1 MGTIARRL
9 LQLVVVVV
17 LSTLFAFALLR
28 LFPGDAA
35 DAVMPYGTKAQKAQF
50 RADNGLDKPFFEQ
63 YATWLGN
70 LVQGDF
76 GKDYQSNTPVA
87 DKLQTAL
94 PVSLQLMLYAQLIA
108 LVIAIPLGVF
118 TAYRAGTRSDR
129 SINAGAFALLALPS
143 FVLALALAYWVG
155 VKWKPDLPILG
166 QIPVSGYEP
175 GWMEAIFGA
184 PTGDLAEH
192 FATMLL
198 PSIALAAGLIAVYM
212 RLLRSDMIATLQ
224 ENFITMAR
232 SKGLSDKRILW
243 RHALRPSSLTLLTVA
258 GLNFGTLI
266 GGAVAVEVIF
276 QIPGIGTLIYQAIN
290 ARQIVELQSYIA
302 IIAIGYV
309 LINFTIDALYVV
321 LDPRIRRAR
330 A

>member
-184 PTGDLAEH
+184 PTGDLAKH

-198 PSIALAAGLIAVYM
+198 PAIALAAGLIAVYM

-224 ENFITMAR
+224 ENFIIMAR